1 MAFGWTDEEA
11 RRIAGQTKPKSDSVL
26 GCQAIILAAVLAV
39 ILGVW
44 IFASA
49 MEARAYERIT
59 GKKVST
65 WDAMWVELR
74 VQEGARE

>member
-11 RRIAGQTKPKSDSVL
+11 RRIAGQTKPKSNSVL
-26 GCQAIILAAVLAV
+26 GCQGAIIAAVLAV

-44 IFASA
+44 IFSSA

-59 GKKVST
+59 GKRVST